1 MNIERGELSD
11 ARFKQ
16 YQPVLRFLERVAK
29 QEGIAITV
37 VQIHDHK
44 AGSCGSDAEAD
55 MEAMAIE
62 LCGAWDRATALHELA
77 HLIVIDNST
86 RHHTRQW
93 AVKVM
98 ELNEKYLPAAR
109 AERANRRIALDHNKA
124 RHLYRQRTGKRIP
137 RNVANIAW

>member
-1 MNIERGELSD
+1 MNIERGTMSD
-11 ARFKQ
+11 ERFKR
-16 YQPVLRFLERVAK
+16 YEPVLRFIKRVADA
-29 QEGIAITV
+29 EGV
-37 VQIHDHK
+37 VVNLVRLHDHK
-44 AGSCGSDAEAD
+44 AGSCGVDAEAD
-55 MEAMAIE
+55 MEEYSID
-62 LCGAWDRATALHELA
+62 LCGAWDRATALHEIA
-77 HLIVIDNST
+77 HLVVIDNAT
-86 RHHTRQW
+86 RHHTRAW